1 MLMTDRMSRLRTVA
15 SGIVLL
21 TLTAG
26 SAVAPQSS
34 PPTNSSVVFLN
45 VSVVPMDAE
54 RILENQTVIVRG
66 EKIDLVGPSN
76 TSQVPSGA
84 VVIDGKGKY
93 LLPGLADMHSHLPE
107 PSDPPEYAQSV
118 LFLYIANGVTTV
130 RSMRGFPNHL
140 ELREKVRRKE
150 LLGPTLVVAG
160 PGLDGQ
166 SVKSPEDAKR
176 QVREQ
181 WAAGYDLVKVL
192 PGLTRAEYDAIVRTA
207 DEVGIRFGGHVP
219 EGVGLLHALEKRQE
233 TVEHLDGYTE
243 YLHGEKPV
251 SPDKIFEVVE
261 RTKAAGIWNVPT
273 MAVMEVDLGLIDRQA
288 LISRSELEYMPRVL
302 VRKWMKL
309 YGDVIVKNLPP
320 KEETEMIEA
329 NREKLLRALNERG
342 AHILL
347 GTDSPQL
354 FNVPGFSVFAE
365 LEAMA
370 RAGMTP
376 YQVLR
381 SATQN
386 AGAYLHQ
393 SVGTVT
399 VGSRADL
406 ILLNANPLAD
416 LNNVKSQ
423 AGVMVK
429 GQWLPKTDLQ
439 RELLDIHAAQNN
451 FRKADAAPWIAQNVP

>member
-1 MLMTDRMSRLRTVA
+1 MLMTDRLSRLRILA

-21 TLTAG
+21 TVE
-26 SAVAPQSS
+26 SAVVPQSS
-34 PPTNSSVVFLN
+34 PPANSPVVFLN
-45 VSVVPMDAE
+45 VNVVPMDAE
-54 RILENQTVIVRG
+54 HILENQTVIVGG

-84 VVIDGKGKY
+84 VVIDGRGKY

-107 PSDPPEYAQSV
+107 PSDPPEYARSV
-118 LFLYIANGVTTV
+118 LLLYIANGVTTV

-150 LLGPTLVVAG
+150 LLGPALVVAG

-181 WAAGYDLVKVL
+181 KAAGYDLVMVL
-192 PGLTRAEYDAIVRTA
+192 PGLTRAEYEAIVRTA

-219 EGVGLLHALEKRQE
+219 EDVGLLHALEKRQE

-288 LISRSELEYMPRVL
+288 LISRPELEYMPRLQVQ
-302 VRKWMKL
+302 KWMKL
-309 YGDVIVKNLPP
+309 YGDVVVKNLPP

-386 AGAYLHQ
+386 AGAYLHE

-399 VGSRADL
+399 AGSRADL
-406 ILLNANPLAD
+406 ILLNANPLAH
-416 LNNVKSQ
+416 LNNVKSK

-429 GQWLPKTDLQ
+429 GQWLPESDLQ
-439 RELLDIHAAQNN
+439 RELSDIRAAQNN
-451 FRKADAAPWIAQNVP
+451 FRKGDAAPWIAQNVP